1 MGGQGKGA
9 NRNLSWPSLCYIDA
23 DCLTTDTVEYGYS
36 LWQKNFKFLPRTLN
50 RKLLHRYQKTLKKSQ
65 QQTVFLGMC

>member
-9 NRNLSWPSLCYIDA
+9 NRNLSWPSLCYRDA
-23 DCLTTDTVEYGYS
+23 DCLTTVEYGYS
-36 LWQKNFKFLPRTLN
+36 LWQKNFTFLPRTLN

-65 QQTVFLGMC
+65 QQTVFLGMR